1 MYRKIL
7 KSITAFLIG
16 IVVVSS
22 CRNAPVKSEN
32 EKHSTIPV
40 TITPIHVGPMVNYI
54 ELNATSVFMFKSAVR
69 APVTGFIENINVSQ
83 GETIEKNRLLF
94 KIKTKE
100 AMALR
105 PDSTNHLEFSG
116 VVEVNAAT
124 AGLISSIEHSNGDY
138 VSESDQLCQIVIKDS
153 YVFLLDVPFELSV
166 LVKLNSPC
174 TIALPDSQ
182 LIAGIIKSRLPV
194 MAGNS
199 QTERY
204 IVRLI
209 EHKNLPEN
217 LSGKI
222 KIIKEF
228 VKTAVSLPKSSILTN
243 ETMQDF
249 WVMKLINDSIAIK
262 IPIKTGI
269 STEKYVQITDPV
281 FKDSDLFLTSGN
293 YGLGD
298 TVYVK
303 VLNIKGNGQ

>member
-1 MYRKIL
+1 MYRIIT

-16 IVVVSS
+16 VVVVSS
-22 CRNAPVKSEN
+22 CKNAPGESEKEN
-32 EKHSTIPV
+32 HSTIPV
-40 TITPIHVGPMVNYI
+40 TVTSIQIGQMVNYI
-54 ELNATSVFMFKSAVR
+54 ELNATSAFMFKSAVK
-69 APVTGFIENINVSQ
+69 APVTGFIDNINVSQ
-83 GETIEKNRLLF
+83 GETIENTRLLF
-94 KIKTKE
+94 KIRTKE
-100 AMALR
+100 AMALI
-105 PDSTNHLEFSG
+105 PDSANHLKFSG
-116 VVEVNAAT
+116 EVEVRAAT
-124 AGLISSIEHSNGDY
+124 AGIISSIEHSNGDY
-138 VSESDQLCQIVIKDS
+138 VSEGDQLCQIAIKNS
-153 YVFLLDVPFELSV
+153 YVFILDVPFELSG
-166 LVKLNSPC
+166 LVKLDYPC

-209 EHKNLPEN
+209 ENKSLPEN

-222 KIIKEF
+222 KIIKES
-228 VKTAVSLPKSSILTN
+228 VKVAVSLPKSSILTN

-249 WVMKLINDSIAIK
+249 WVMRLINDSIAIK
-262 IPIKTGI
+262 VPVKTGI

-281 FKDSDLFLTSGN
+281 FKSSDLFLTSGN

-303 VLNIKGNGQ
+303 VLNK